1 MALGRIG
8 KFLKSQELEEPY
20 LIDETSKYAVN
31 VDADFTWET
40 TKAAA
45 GKFAAGAAG
54 GRGGEGGSGGKV
66 GEPGEG
72 GKANKQSKQ
81 GGKKGGKDESVL
93 PTTALDDSLKQPAEK
108 VEENEKPFVLSDLRM
123 KMAKGEF
130 IAIVGR
136 VGSGK
141 SSLLQAL
148 TGEMRKT
155 RGDVRNFVRLSFPSQ
170 PDRIWLFVDPTGRF
184 WWYCRLRPSIRLD
197 YECHIARQHTLW

>member
-1 MALGRIG
+1 MPLGLFPFVFSVCSDAVVALGRIG

-20 LIDETSKYAVN
+20 LIDEASKYAVN

-54 GRGGEGGSGGKV
+54 GRGGEGGSGGKG

-72 GKANKQSKQ
+72 GKANKSKQ
-81 GGKKGGKDESVL
+81 GGKKGAKEESVL
-93 PTTALDDSLKQPAEK
+93 PTTALDDTLKQPAEK

-123 KMAKGEF
+123 KIAKGEF

-141 SSLLQAL
+141 SSLLQA
-148 TGEMRKT
+148 
-155 RGDVRNFVRLSFPSQ
+155 
-170 PDRIWLFVDPTGRF
+170 
-184 WWYCRLRPSIRLD
+184 
-197 YECHIARQHTLW
+197 